1 VRAIEEIKK
10 DYNLFFD
17 IQINKYLNTVD
28 RTEFKDEQEASLV
41 LKRILYTYNVTI
53 ADEHLKLTNLKRE
66 AKEKWFESIE
76 IDFDQND
83 SDDNSTFEDFSND
96 DLEKATEFFYERFP
110 FLPDGSIVALLFVS
124 PALEAYGMP
133 AERFYTLM
141 RGEDDCTEMEEDL
154 LIWAFE
160 LTLSVMESVLEKSK
174 NRREKAFKEALSI
187 AMEEFDKDDAL
198 VLIEAIATNIKE
210 FGKEFKRQDP
220 KDKKKK

>member
-1 VRAIEEIKK
+1 MRAIEEIKK